1 MFNPNTLRTRNVVL
15 KRLGIAGL
23 TLLSWLSAPNLD
35 WAQDLSPI
43 VLPAPRLEGGRPLM
57 QVLQARQTVRD
68 FKSNSIPLPMLSD
81 LLWAGF
87 GINRATNEHRTAPSA
102 MNSQE
107 IDIYVATAEG
117 VYLYEAKAHQLQ
129 PVIPQDIR
137 AKTGG
142 GAFAPVAPVTLLFVA
157 DYARMPKAKPEQK
170 PVYSAMDAAFI
181 SQNVYLYCAS
191 ERLGT
196 VVHDLDRAPL
206 LKLLPLG
213 PTQQI
218 VLAQA
223 VGWPK

>member
-1 MFNPNTLRTRNVVL
+1 
-15 KRLGIAGL
+15 L
-23 TLLSWLSAPNLD
+23 TLLSWWSLPAPG
-35 WAQDLSPI
+35 WAQDLKPV

-57 QVLQARQTVRD
+57 QVLHARQTIRD
-68 FKSNSIPLPMLSD
+68 FKTNAIPEAMLSD

-87 GINRATNEHRTAPSA
+87 GINRTTNEHRTAPSA

-107 IDIYVATAEG
+107 IDVYVATPTG
-117 VYLYEAKAHQLQ
+117 VYLYEAKGHQLQ
-129 PVIPQDIR
+129 PVIAQDVR

-142 GAFAPVAPVTLLFVA
+142 GAFAPIAPVTLLFVA
-157 DYARMPKAKPEQK
+157 DYARMVKAKPEQK

-191 ERLGT
+191 EGLGT
-196 VVHDLDRAPL
+196 VVHDLDRGRL
-206 LKLLPLG
+206 SKLLPLG